1 MCLSPITT
9 SMGMKSISNVATV
22 MPINANL
29 FGDDHRS
36 VERAT
41 LPELSFAIT
50 LHLDWR
56 NVFINLVFTA
66 DPVSGL

>member
-1 MCLSPITT
+1 MF
-9 SMGMKSISNVATV
+9 ATV

-66 DPVSGL
+66 NPVSGL